1 MRRWFGVLLVLGLC
15 ASARPARAD
24 LKLAIGVKWAPINF
38 TQPVSTTSAG
48 MNEVL
53 SGWNTTALN
62 NNFGLFILDGRLGF
76 SLGLDLGY
84 SSRHDETTGLT
95 QTDLSYTQFGF
106 SLGSK
111 YYFTRPRAG
120 HVSPYLFVDFYKY
133 FASVSTSS
141 MVPKGFEGFIGGLA
155 SPLGIDLAFGAEY
168 FFTAG
173 FSLGAEVLG
182 LKYAYTEGD
191 FGGTATGVGR
201 ISETNHYVTFYTGL
215 TLNYRFDV
223 GPVRVRE
230 DTEDNY
236 STPARPRRPPPA
248 AEPQPT
254 PEPPAADAPPPAES
268 VD

>member
-1 MRRWFGVLLVLGLC
+1 MI
-15 ASARPARAD
+15 ATARPARAD
-24 LKLAIGVKWAPINF
+24 LKLAIGVKWAPVNF
-38 TQPVSTTSAG
+38 TQPVSTTGAG
-48 MNEVL
+48 TPNQVL
-53 SGWNTTALN
+53 SGWSSTALN

-76 SLGLDLGY
+76 QLGLDLGY
-84 SSRHDETTGLT
+84 SSRHDETTGLSK
-95 QTDLSYTQFGF
+95 TDLSFTQFGF

-111 YYFTRPRAG
+111 YYLTRPRAH

-141 MVPKGFEGFIGGLA
+141 MVPKGYEGFIGGLA

-191 FGGTATGVGR
+191 FGGTATGIGKV
-201 ISETNHYVTFYTGL
+201 SETNHYVTFYTGL

-223 GPVRVRE
+223 GVRVQE
-230 DTEDNY
+230 ETEDNET
-236 STPARPRRPPPA
+236 TPSRPRRAPPA